1 MKVVIV
7 DERNDLTFIELP
19 ALGEKSK
26 RKPIRKGPYNSYL
39 SSIKQSLRERITENV
54 RGKCEIRDS
63 DLTLC
68 FNHFCKFSWLQSVL
82 TGWLNLDK
90 QTKPICKSEY
100 VSPVLSSV
108 TFRKNWNSKTT
119 PLKYIKIIEK

>member
-26 RKPIRKGPYNSYL
+26 RKRSRKGPYNSYL

-54 RGKCEIRDS
+54 RGKCQIRDS

-68 FNHFCKFSWLQSVL
+68 FIHFCKFS
-82 TGWLNLDK
+82 
-90 QTKPICKSEY
+90 
-100 VSPVLSSV
+100 
-108 TFRKNWNSKTT
+108 
-119 PLKYIKIIEK
+119 